1 MHAIRFY
8 GSLERFGSEFNLE
21 VTTAGEAIK
30 ALMHQVKGLSDKL
43 RRGYYKVRISEK
55 YLTTETLEKGLHQE
69 LTDGDTIHLIPT
81 VKGAGGK
88 VQAIAGAVLIGA
100 AILAGPIGLGLI
112 GASTAMLA
120 GAVGASMLLGGVA
133 QMMIKPP
140 SMPNPTESAEGKSK
154 TTSFSS
160 LGNFAVDGQPCP
172 LAYGEILTGSVVISR
187 GITTRDRGE

>member
-1 MHAIRFY
+1 MHTIRFY

-21 VTTAGEAIK
+21 VATAGEAIK
-30 ALMHQVKGLSDKL
+30 ALMYQVKGLSDKL

-69 LTDGDTIHLIPT
+69 LNDGDTIHLIPT

-88 VQAIAGAVLIGA
+88 AQAIAGAVLIGV
-100 AILAGPIGLGLI
+100 AILAGPIGWGLI
-112 GASTAMLA
+112 GASAAMMA
-120 GAVGASMLLGGVA
+120 GTIGASLLLGGIA

-140 SMPNPTESAEGKSK
+140 SMPTGNDAEGKNK

-187 GITTRDRGE
+187 GITTRDREDD